1 MGRSGPPV
9 SAGSSYG
16 GGGPGRFPPGF
27 YHLGRSGPP
36 PPPPPTGPSPRGR
49 PRREVGVLRRITGP
63 LPGNQSRQVQ
73 EFNIVGDDAQERQ
86 RQPTP
91 EDHIQSVAYSS
102 TSSPTL
108 SESLPGPEEHGHT
121 DLISG
126 LTDESRISHV
136 ASDHKTTERSLTK
149 SSSSNCLLLPE
160 GDFVLQL
167 MQRIKELEAENAEL
181 RPPPN
186 GLAADVQVFHCLLDD
201 EQSYTSNGS
210 DVDDQGNPEVVYL
223 SEPYWEK
230 QGKDIILKGRLS
242 VPDPEGYIKNKG
254 NIIFTIYKFYTVK
267 HQRSQIGRAMKANKP
282 LPKPEPIRQGIRL
295 NSVEMIEAMK
305 SFFDQ
310 YPKFRSEFSEVDED
324 KSICSPY
331 IWWYHWRT
339 NGHTHNLQPGQA
351 ILVAKLTDW
360 IEANYASLYDQID
373 RKFDKGLVS
382 KESMEYL
389 IRPGDVLISNDNG
402 RLSGCLATSRP
413 RFDVGQRALEEK
425 DKHNPKPSWS
435 WSIDSYAFMYAGKFR
450 REDENIDIVLETECE
465 DVEVDI
471 TSLNVVPLKY
481 VSDDIRET
489 LLRRGKR
496 FWKCRHKQFVSYE
509 GNSTN
514 KRRVVC
520 NMASICSPSLLSPP
534 SPYILLLFKMP
545 NK

>member
-1 MGRSGPPV
+1 M
-9 SAGSSYG
+9 
-16 GGGPGRFPPGF
+16 
-27 YHLGRSGPP
+27 
-36 PPPPPTGPSPRGR
+36 
-49 PRREVGVLRRITGP
+49 
-63 LPGNQSRQVQ
+63 
-73 EFNIVGDDAQERQ
+73 
-86 RQPTP
+86 
-91 EDHIQSVAYSS
+91 
-102 TSSPTL
+102 
-108 SESLPGPEEHGHT
+108 
-121 DLISG
+121 
-126 LTDESRISHV
+126 
-136 ASDHKTTERSLTK
+136 
-149 SSSSNCLLLPE
+149 
-160 GDFVLQL
+160 
-167 MQRIKELEAENAEL
+167 
-181 RPPPN
+181 
-186 GLAADVQVFHCLLDD
+186 
-201 EQSYTSNGS
+201 
-210 DVDDQGNPEVVYL
+210 
-223 SEPYWEK
+223 
-230 QGKDIILKGRLS
+230 
-242 VPDPEGYIKNKG
+242 
-254 NIIFTIYKFYTVK
+254 
-267 HQRSQIGRAMKANKP
+267 
-282 LPKPEPIRQGIRL
+282 
-295 NSVEMIEAMK
+295 
-305 SFFDQ
+305 
-310 YPKFRSEFSEVDED
+310 
-324 KSICSPY
+324 
-331 IWWYHWRT
+331 
-339 NGHTHNLQPGQA
+339 
-351 ILVAKLTDW
+351 VAKLTDW

-534 SPYILLLFKMP
+534 SPYILLLFKTP